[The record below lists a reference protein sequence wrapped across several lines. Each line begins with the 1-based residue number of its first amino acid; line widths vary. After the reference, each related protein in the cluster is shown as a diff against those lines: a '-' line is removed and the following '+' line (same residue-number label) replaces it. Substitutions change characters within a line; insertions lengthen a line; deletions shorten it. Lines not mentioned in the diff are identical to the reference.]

1 MNCQRTKDLIVIGIY
16 GRLTK
21 SQQEELKAH
30 LQVCPNCASR
40 YEKSA
45 LLMNLRKQ
53 DKDIPEPDLKRSWE
67 VISSRILK
75 RKQSSGVKNLRK
87 WALAACSLL
96 IVFILGYFAGKRI
109 LNPGPTS
116 ISAAV
121 DIEADYSF
129 SSYADNLNP
138 VLVNFLNR
146 NEVETPEALRIL
158 EQKLISDMLTRTRLL
173 KSLASGSEDM
183 VLMELLQDLEII
195 LMSLK
200 NMNPEDLDSAR
211 HLARMIQEKK
221 ISLRLQELSS
231 TRSTI

>member
-1 MNCQRTKDLIVIGIY
+1 
-16 GRLTK
+16 
-21 SQQEELKAH
+21 
-30 LQVCPNCASR
+30 
-40 YEKSA
+40 
-45 LLMNLRKQ
+45 MNLRKQ

-96 IVFILGYFAGKRI
+96 IVFISGYFAGKRI

-231 TRSTI
+231 VKSTI